1 MPKRNSRTSDHGGS
15 APPRSNPRNPP
26 PDRLQILITL
36 INLDTAVVPGL
47 RAGARVILTGKGR
60 TYAETPLGSRIG
72 DVADHDAERLLG
84 KVILSAS
91 IYQLGLDPPQ
101 VVLEVVL
108 G

>member
-1 MPKRNSRTSDHGGS
+1 
-15 APPRSNPRNPP
+15 
-26 PDRLQILITL
+26 
-36 INLDTAVVPGL
+36 
-47 RAGARVILTGKGR
+47 VILTGKGR

>member
-15 APPRSNPRNPP
+15 TPPRSNPRNPP
-26 PDRLQILITL
+26 PDHLRVLIAL
-36 INLDTAVVPGL
+36 INLDTDVVPSL
-47 RAGARVILTGKGR
+47 RAGTKVILTGEGR
-60 TYAETPLGSRIG
+60 TYAETPLGTRIG
-72 DVADHDAERLLG
+72 DVADHDAERLRG
-84 KVILSAS
+84 NVILAAS